1 VGGRECGV
9 VERNNLVA
17 VAALVVRAVVEASLR
32 FGRQL
37 DQESQV
43 LHQLFIVLELCLRHG
58 LKPKRLSLLQGRRE
72 LWEILQLVERWASE
86 AQEITTTARDLSIV
100 KTNAGRA
107 RAWLRLATMQKKLGD
122 YVKVLVE
129 QREFLL
135 AEYYEPEA
143 LLVSEEGV
151 LLTGLLVSLNI
162 VDCNLCLKDGD
173 LDCQE
178 GVIDLSRY
186 LRRKEDIGREGEAVL
201 DEVEERDIATV
212 MDQKNYIEEMNRNL
226 AANVTNLQARVET
239 LTTSNALMRED
250 LAISKRKVESLE
262 EEQESLQGELERQT
276 NMAQLTRAAQQV
288 DRAADMEP
296 TIVTEATAEVAKERH
311 IREELEKELKLEI
324 VMKAEMEMAMKLLE
338 KDVHEKQ
345 DTMVTLRA
353 QLEDIKAI
361 NLELVTKLAECEK
374 SLTYKTNLIQRLEMK
389 SVAMADTLQ
398 QLDAK
403 FVESER
409 SCVQMRTTNAA
420 LLDKVME
427 AEDKVKDVEAD
438 LKIER
443 EWRERLQEA
452 SVTDKESLAAAKQEI
467 DFLRQVSRD
476 YDNLRQENAKLR
488 EQAKEGE
495 QTLEEL
501 GQQLS
506 WSKLQV
512 DSMKEEVN
520 PQGSW
525 TKDSE
530 ATECKLC
537 KKEFNIARRKHH
549 CRNCGGIFCD
559 SCSDNKMK
567 LPSSSKPLRVCDT
580 CYTLLIN
587 KQSKVL

>member
-1 VGGRECGV
+1 M
-9 VERNNLVA
+9 A
-17 VAALVVRAVVEASLR
+17 
-32 FGRQL
+32 
-37 DQESQV
+37 
-43 LHQLFIVLELCLRHG
+43 
-58 LKPKRLSLLQGRRE
+58 
-72 LWEILQLVERWASE
+72 
-86 AQEITTTARDLSIV
+86 
-100 KTNAGRA
+100 
-107 RAWLRLATMQKKLGD
+107 
-122 YVKVLVE
+122 
-129 QREFLL
+129 
-135 AEYYEPEA
+135 
-143 LLVSEEGV
+143 
-151 LLTGLLVSLNI
+151 
-162 VDCNLCLKDGD
+162 
-173 LDCQE
+173 
-178 GVIDLSRY
+178 
-186 LRRKEDIGREGEAVL
+186 
-201 DEVEERDIATV
+201 
-212 MDQKNYIEEMNRNL
+212 
-226 AANVTNLQARVET
+226 NLQARVET

-250 LAISKRKVESLE
+250 LAISKRKVVSLE

-580 CYTLLIN
+580 CYTLLIK